1 MLQFVLQGWPTRVK
15 QWARGDLRR
24 GLKEFVEHDL
34 RVTYLAIGG
43 LVVVGIIVNLLLPRG
58 WTVWP
63 FVLGAAIMLGINEM
77 ADRSGQGIPPL
88 RIYLLFTGAVIGWIA
103 VVLIISAF
111 NPIVLLVG
119 ISILGYYWAKGYIK
133 TRERKKLIIARRVAG
148 CCIHCGQVI
157 DPQYAYC
164 QNCGEDPDP
173 ETSLLKRITT
183 APRGLGSADKARKA
197 LKPESIAASAARKEQ
212 ALMARRRTKRTRR

>member
-1 MLQFVLQGWPTRVK
+1 MLRFVHQGRLTRVK
-15 QWARGDLRR
+15 AWARGDLRR

-34 RVTYLAIGG
+34 RVTYLAIVG
-43 LVVVGIIVNLLLPRG
+43 LVLAGLIVNLLLPRG

-63 FVLGAAIMLGINEM
+63 FVLGAAIMLAINEM

-88 RIYLLFTGAVIGWIA
+88 RIYLFFTGAVIGWIA

-111 NPIVLLVG
+111 NPLVLLVG
-119 ISILGYYWAKGYIK
+119 ICVLGYYWAKGYIK
-133 TRERKKLIIARRVAG
+133 TRERMKLIVSRRVAG
-148 CCIHCGQVI
+148 CCIHCGQLV

-173 ETSLLKRITT
+173 EASVLKRITG
-183 APRGLGSADKARKA
+183 AQRGLGSAEKARAA

-212 ALMARRRTKRTRR
+212 ALMARRRTKRTHR